1 MRIRSF
7 EYHTC
12 SNVQEALQFLG
23 EYGPDAKVLA
33 GGTDLVLAL
42 KAKKIRPPHVV
53 NIVDIPDLD
62 CVGNSSG
69 AIRIG
74 ALTKHARITSSPL
87 LEEHLPA
94 LGNAA
99 GLIGSWQLRNVGTI
113 GGNLCNASP
122 SADSAPPLL
131 AAEAEAVVLD
141 SLGEYRIPMKDF
153 FVGPGSTRMQPTQL
167 LKEIVIPLKQG
178 GPCHSV
184 YLKLKRKKAVD
195 LALVGVC
202 VLAQL
207 DEVRGTLKS
216 IAIALGGVAPTP
228 IRANDAEKMLL
239 GVPLRQAFE
248 MLPEVAEA
256 AAAVT
261 RPINDVRATASYR
274 TDMVRVYVRRAAGEV
289 FQYLSARMEGQ

>member
-12 SNVQEALQFLG
+12 SNVQEAVQFVS

-53 NIVDIPDLD
+53 NIIDIPDLD
-62 CVGNSSG
+62 YISNSSG
-69 AIRIG
+69 TIRIG
-74 ALTKHARITSSPL
+74 ALARHAKVTSSL
-87 LEEHLPA
+87 LLKEQVPA

-131 AAEAEAVVLD
+131 AADAEAVLLD
-141 SLGEYRIPMKDF
+141 SQGEHRIPIQDF
-153 FVGPGSTRMQPTQL
+153 FVGPGVTGMQPTQL

-178 GPCHSV
+178 GSRHGV

-202 VLAQL
+202 VQAQL
-207 DEVRGTLKS
+207 DEVGDTLKS
-216 IAIALGGVAPTP
+216 VSIALGGVAPIP
-228 IRANDAEKMLL
+228 IRADEAEKMLL
-239 GVPLRQAFE
+239 GARLKQAFE
-248 MLPEVAEA
+248 MLPDVAEA
-256 AAAVT
+256 AVAVT
-261 RPINDVRATASYR
+261 RPIDDVRATAAYR
-274 TDMVRVYVRRAAGEV
+274 RDMVRVYVQRAAREV
-289 FQYLSARMEGQ
+289 FQYLSGRMEDQ